1 MKKRRFLCYLL
12 VVIFLF
18 LTGCKRELKASE
30 YVQANLELIFQGE
43 TDGAKAFLDAS
54 DSDLEQMYENGIDA
68 FVEGYLTDGVDDE
81 GKYTDYFAYLVEE
94 IFRTMRYQVEEAEK
108 VDADTYKVDVKYY
121 PVNVFSIFIEG
132 VSGLSTELEDRMESG
147 YYEGTK
153 EEQEQLM
160 LIDYLEMSYVLLGE
174 AYLQMEYSEE
184 KIFTFTVTRN
194 GTNMPK
200 LDEKEMNEFIECI
213 LALDKM

>member
-153 EEQEQLM
+153 E
-160 LIDYLEMSYVLLGE
+160 
-174 AYLQMEYSEE
+174 
-184 KIFTFTVTRN
+184 
-194 GTNMPK
+194 
-200 LDEKEMNEFIECI
+200 
-213 LALDKM
+213 